1 MSEMV
6 RGEARKGKNNEEKID
21 PFMILPFIGMHLACL
36 LALWVGVSWIAVAT
50 CLALHAVRMFGLT
63 AGYHRY
69 FSHRTFKTS
78 RPFQFLL
85 GLLGTTAVQKGP
97 LWWAAHHRHHHAYSD
112 KPEDLHSPL
121 QRGFWWSHMGWFLCR
136 KYDATNFR
144 LIPDLAKFRELRWL
158 NQYHLVPPVAL
169 AVALFG
175 LGALLE
181 AYAPGLGT
189 SGGQL
194 LVWGF
199 FVSTVLLYHTT
210 YLVNSLNHV
219 WGTRRFETKDD
230 SRNNFLI
237 ALVTLGEGWHN
248 NHHHYPASERQG
260 FYWWEVDMAHYV
272 LKLFSWVGL
281 VSDLKTPPR
290 RILEQAGRAII
301 VPVETPEF
309 ASGD

>member
-1 MSEMV
+1 MTEMA
-6 RGEARKGKNNEEKID
+6 RGTARTSDERVN
-21 PFMILPFIGMHLACL
+21 PFTILPFIGVHVACL
-36 LALWVGVSWIAVAT
+36 LALWAGVSWVAVVT

-69 FSHRTFKTS
+69 FSHRTYKTG
-78 RPFQFLL
+78 RVFQFLL
-85 GLLGTTAVQKGP
+85 ALLGTTAVQKGP
-97 LWWAAHHRHHHAYSD
+97 LWWAAHHRHHHASSD
-112 KPEDLHSPL
+112 KPEDLHSPV
-121 QRGFWWSHMGWFLCR
+121 QRGFWWSHMGWFLCK

-158 NQYHLVPPVAL
+158 NDYHIVPPVLL

-189 SGGQL
+189 SGLQM

-219 WGTRRFETKDD
+219 WGTRRFQTSDD

-260 FYWWEVDMAHYV
+260 FYWWEVDVAHYV

-281 VSDLKTPPR
+281 VSDLKKPPQ
-290 RILEQAGRAII
+290 RILDQAGRKVVA
-301 VPVETPEF
+301 PVETPEF
-309 ASGD
+309 VSGD